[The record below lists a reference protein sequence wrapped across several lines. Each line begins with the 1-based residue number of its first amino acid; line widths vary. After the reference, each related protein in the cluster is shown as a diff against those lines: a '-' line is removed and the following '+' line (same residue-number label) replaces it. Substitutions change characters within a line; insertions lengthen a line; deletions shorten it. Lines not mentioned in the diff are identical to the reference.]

1 MQKKGLAHQVTKV
14 FSLVVLMQLMFV
26 AFQGLQVSSSG
37 LEYTLAKA
45 HADVSST
52 NLGMG
57 AGNPFATVGD
67 KATGVYEGLRF
78 AAIGLMTLA
87 IGASAIFMFK
97 GRMNPT
103 TFLWILGGG
112 ILFGAA
118 PDIAKFFM
126 NK

>member
-1 MQKKGLAHQVTKV
+1 MLKAGTKANIGQILGMV
-14 FSLVVLMQLMFV
+14 LLMQLMCV
-26 AFQGLQVSSSG
+26 AFQTVQITTRGMDFAVAS
-37 LEYTLAKA
+37 A
-45 HADVSST
+45 HADISST
-52 NLGMG
+52 NLGTG
-57 AGNPFATVGD
+57 LSNPFSAVGD
-67 KATGVYEGLRF
+67 KANSVYDGLRI

-118 PDIAKFFM
+118 PDIAKFFL

>member
-1 MQKKGLAHQVTKV
+1 MDSKMKESVGKILGMV
-14 FSLVVLMQLMFV
+14 LLMQLMLMTCQMVQLSKTGAVKFQV
-26 AFQGLQVSSSG
+26 ASAQAEL
-37 LEYTLAKA
+37 
-45 HADVSST
+45 SST
-52 NLGMG
+52 NLSLGTN
-57 AGNPFATVGD
+57 NPFAKVGD
-67 KATGVYEGLRF
+67 KSTGVYEGLRV

-87 IGASAIFMFK
+87 IGTSAIFMFK

-126 NK
+126 N